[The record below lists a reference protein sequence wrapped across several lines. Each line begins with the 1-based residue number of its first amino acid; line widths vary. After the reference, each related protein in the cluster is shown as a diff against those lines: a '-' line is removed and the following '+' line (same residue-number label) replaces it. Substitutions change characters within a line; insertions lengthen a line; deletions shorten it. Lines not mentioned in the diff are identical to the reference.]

1 MHSVMPCRSVSVVIL
16 SVIPSIR
23 QSMVRPL
30 AAHLTNLAP
39 DELTY
44 DRPDHTVVPPTNH
57 LSTHQLRTHTRIH
70 RGKMMRSALKA
81 SKKGSGLERHKG
93 RYNRTPHQ
101 TELEEGVVFRHRR
114 GLHLGRGDAKVPEAR
129 ECFLSKPTEDSVS
142 PCLFPKQQQEH
153 DQVVRKGLIYGRRER
168 DVSPV
173 KRRERQRGVSSKND
187 DSQGQRQ
194 RAIRSQR
201 AC

>member
-1 MHSVMPCRSVSVVIL
+1 MPCRSVSVVIL

-57 LSTHQLRTHTRIH
+57 LSTHQLRTRTRIH

-81 SKKGSGLERHKG
+81 SKKGSGLERQEG

-114 GLHLGRGDAKVPEAR
+114 GLHLGRGNAKVPEAR

-142 PCLFPKQQQEH
+142 PCLFSKTTTTT
-153 DQVVRKGLIYGRRER
+153 RSSGKKGTYLRAEGER
-168 DVSPV
+168 CI
-173 KRRERQRGVSSKND
+173 SSKT
-187 DSQGQRQ
+187 QRETARRLVQ
-194 RAIRSQR
+194 E
-201 AC
+201 